1 MVVLTLL
8 CYHEGRHPKHSAV
21 NVAFTSASFSKSSM
35 NQVLSPLSRLLSCPR
50 VFLFPRVPRSF
61 FPSFHVL
68 FIFKNCLFDMVSLC
82 DSMDFER
89 FPPPTPFH
97 ECWNY
102 RGVAPMPTI
111 LQHSIG
117 GLDRLVTLGHCG
129 HINRMIVWR
138 ARANQGRWWV
148 TALLVVWLPSFV
160 RLTRIK
166 GFLGFLSSRMAL
178 RW

>member
-1 MVVLTLL
+1 MWPLLLHLSLSHPWTRCFLHWAIFLAVLVSS
-8 CYHEGRHPKHSAV
+8 CFQEFPGR
-21 NVAFTSASFSKSSM
+21 
-35 NQVLSPLSRLLSCPR
+35 
-50 VFLFPRVPRSF
+50 F

-89 FPPPTPFH
+89 LPPPAPFH

>member
-1 MVVLTLL
+1 M
-8 CYHEGRHPKHSAV
+8 P
-21 NVAFTSASFSKSSM
+21 FTSASFSKSSM
-35 NQVLSPLSRLLSCPR
+35 NQVLTSWQVLSPLSHLLSCPR
-50 VFLFPRVPRSF
+50 VFLFWRVPRSF
-61 FPSFHVL
+61 FFL
-68 FIFKNCLFDMVSLC
+68 FPCFIHLYFLKICLFDMVSLC
-82 DSMDFER
+82 DSIGFELL
-89 FPPPTPFH
+89 PPPTPFH

-102 RGVAPMPTI
+102 RGGAPMSTI
-111 LQHSIG
+111 LWHSIG

-138 ARANQGRWWV
+138 ARAKQGWWWV

-166 GFLGFLSSRMAL
+166 GFLGFLSSCMAL